1 MYALDSFFSY
11 TWVTHSSYPDTNIYQ
26 VSLDQFHWISR
37 SGYFPRHHLHKC
49 VYIYESFIK
58 FLVTLTRNASHKQ
71 FHLKTRQEKNTY
83 SKKYILGSIKA
94 CSIDT
99 CCVGRVAFTHHP
111 AGKAGDGALSDGC
124 FFTVPSAWNGVSHHK
139 VNRALRRS
147 SNLTYKRKM

>member
-1 MYALDSFFSY
+1 MGDSFQLSRHQYLPGKFRS
-11 TWVTHSSYPDTNIYQ
+11 VP
-26 VSLDQFHWISR
+26 LDQQKWIL
-37 SGYFPRHHLHKC
+37 PQTPLTQVC
-49 VYIYESFIK
+49 VYIYIYIYESFIK

-124 FFTVPSAWNGVSHHK
+124 LFTVPSAWNGVSHHK